1 MNRLCGRDLAEMQ
14 ALSFHADGASKGFM
28 QGEPWSLLERLV
40 VVMAQGSLPAVT
52 RERRA

>member
-1 MNRLCGRDLAEMQ
+1 MQ

-28 QGEPWSLLERLV
+28 QGEPWGLLERLV
-40 VVMAQGSLPAVT
+40 VVMSQGLPPAST

>member
-1 MNRLCGRDLAEMQ
+1 
-14 ALSFHADGASKGFM
+14 M

-40 VVMAQGSLPAVT
+40 VVMAQGTPPAST